1 MNFQITLALRYLA
14 GRRLRTVL
22 TTLAIVFGILLI
34 FGMNSILP
42 AFINSFTTNVMA
54 MEGHVDIS
62 VTSKI
67 NSAFPESVLE
77 TVRGVDGVTVAAGTL
92 ERAISLPVDY
102 VDNDPATPD
111 RVTSI
116 TLVGGIPDD
125 IRSISAFNIIEGR
138 FLEAGDEAAAVIAAS
153 LADDAGLKLGDKLSL
168 PTTIGTVELTIV
180 GITPKRLLPGSE
192 EVFVTLPEAQKLLD
206 MPGNINLIKANFDSL
221 DEARR
226 TQIETDI
233 TNVLGPN
240 YALGVLQAGSE
251 ILQTIGAVQSIITF
265 LGVLGLLMGG
275 FIIFNTFR
283 TIVAERRHDIGML
296 RAVGASRRTITRIIL
311 FEGMIQGVIGTAI
324 GIVLGYAFAWATLKG
339 ISGITRQFLSVQIE
353 SPEVTPGLVIMAVV
367 LGIGI
372 TLLAGWLPARAASR
386 VTPLEAL
393 RPDVSDFLIK
403 RMAGRS
409 FWAGVI
415 MIVLAVLALL
425 SGNAGLL
432 GLGTLFLVIGLITV
446 GPALVTP
453 IARLFGNLTSVV
465 FARAGTAHL
474 AESNLSRQPSRA
486 AITASTTMISLAIV
500 VMAASVL
507 SSIFINFST
516 MLEKSLGSDYLLI
529 PPTISF
535 WGSDTGAAPDL
546 ADQLRAV
553 NGVDV
558 VSTMRF
564 ANSQIDD
571 VAVGVL
577 GIESTAYLKTS
588 GLTFSEG
595 DAASAFPQMENGRAI
610 IINGILASWAD
621 IKMGDKVNLLTAA
634 GEQTYTVVGIASDYL
649 NAKTTTAYIS
659 QVNIAAD
666 FGRTEDIF
674 YQINLRPGADETA
687 VEAAFQEAVKPY
699 PQFKL
704 VAGREYLE
712 QNMGLFNSI
721 FSGMY
726 AMVVFLSIPSL
737 IAMINTLAI
746 GVIERT
752 REIGMLRAVGST
764 RKQIRTIILAEAVIL
779 SAIGTSFGLLA
790 GLYMG
795 RMAVSAF
802 SLLGYQTDYVFPAQG
817 VILAIAAG
825 LLFGALAAIIPARQ
839 AARMDVVTALRYE

>member
-14 GRRLRTVL
+14 GRKLRTVL

-42 AFINSFTTNVMA
+42 AFINSFTANAMA
-54 MEGHVDIS
+54 MEGQVDVS
-62 VTSKI
+62 VTSKT
-67 NSAFPESVLE
+67 NGAFPESVLE
-77 TVRGVDGVTVAAGTL
+77 TVRGVGGVTVAAGTL
-92 ERAISLPVDY
+92 ERSISLPADFI
-102 VDNDPATPD
+102 DHDPATPD
-111 RVTSI
+111 RVTSV

-125 IRSISAFNIIEGR
+125 IRSVKAFNIIEGR
-138 FLEAGDEAAAVIAAS
+138 FLEAGDEEAAVISES
-153 LADDAGLKLGDKLSL
+153 LADDASLKLGDKLSL
-168 PTTIGTVELTIV
+168 PTTIGMVDLTIV

-192 EVFVTLPEAQKLLD
+192 ELFITLDEAQKLLD
-206 MPGNINLIKANFDSL
+206 MPAQINLIEANFDSL

-233 TNVLGPN
+233 TAVLGPN

-251 ILQTIGAVQSIITF
+251 ILQNIGVAQSILTF

-296 RAVGASRRTITRIIL
+296 RAVGASRRTITWIIL
-311 FEGMIQGVIGTAI
+311 FEGLIQGVIGTLV
-324 GIVLGYAFAWATLKG
+324 GIVLGYGFAWAALQG
-339 ISGITRQFLSVQIE
+339 LSGIMRQFLNVQIA
-353 SPEVTPGLVIMAVV
+353 SPEVSLGLVIVAVA

-372 TLLAGWLPARAASR
+372 TLMAGWLPARAASR

-393 RPDVSDFLIK
+393 RPDVGDFSVK
-403 RMAGRS
+403 RMAGFS
-409 FWAGVI
+409 FWAGVV
-415 MIVLAVLALL
+415 MILLAVLALI
-425 SGNAGLL
+425 SGVAGLL
-432 GLGTLFLVIGLITV
+432 GLGALLLVIGLVIV
-446 GPALVTP
+446 GPALVSP

-465 FARAGTAHL
+465 FARAGTTQL

-500 VMAASVL
+500 IMAASVL
-507 SSIFINFST
+507 SSIAISFTT
-516 MLEKSLGSDYLLI
+516 MMEKSLGSDYLLI
-529 PPTISF
+529 PPTVSL
-535 WGSDTGAAPDL
+535 WGSDTGAAPQL
-546 ADQLRAV
+546 ADELRAID
-553 NGVDV
+553 GVDV

-564 ANSQIDD
+564 ANSEISG

-577 GIESTAYLKTS
+577 GIEPAAYLKTS
-588 GLTFSEG
+588 GLTFSQG
-595 DAASAFPQMENGRAI
+595 DSASAFPQMENGRAI
-610 IINGILASWAD
+610 IVNGILASGAG
-621 IKMGDKVNLLTAA
+621 IKLGDQVNMLTPT
-634 GEQTYTVVGIASDYL
+634 GEQTYTVAGIASDYL
-649 NAKTTTAYIS
+649 NAKTTTAYVS
-659 QVNIAAD
+659 QDNIAAD

-674 YQINLRPGADETA
+674 YQINLKTGADTTA
-687 VEAAFQEAVKPY
+687 VETAFQNLIKPY

-721 FSGMY
+721 FIGMY

-737 IAMINTLAI
+737 IAMVNTLAI

-764 RKQIRTIILAEAVIL
+764 RKQIRTIILAEAIIL

-795 RMAVSAF
+795 RMAVSTF
-802 SLLGYQTDYVFPAQG
+802 SLLGFPADYVFPAQG

-825 LLFGALAAIIPARQ
+825 LFFGALAAIIPARQ